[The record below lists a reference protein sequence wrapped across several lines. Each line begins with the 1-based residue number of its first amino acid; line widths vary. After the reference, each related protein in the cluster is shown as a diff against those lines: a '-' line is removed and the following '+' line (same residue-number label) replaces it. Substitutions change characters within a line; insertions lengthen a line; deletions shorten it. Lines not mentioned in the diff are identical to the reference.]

1 METIV
6 IIGGGASG
14 LVAGITAKT
23 PTNEVIILEKNT
35 SCGKKILATGNGHC
49 NYYNDNQE
57 LTNYHSTNND
67 LIEKLITED
76 NLTSVRD
83 FFASL
88 GIIPKIKNGYYYPTS
103 NQASSI
109 RNALLE
115 KALSKKVTVKTNFL
129 VIEIFKKDKFYI
141 RSTDET
147 IIADKLIIATGGAA
161 APKTGSDGAG
171 YSFAKEFGHTIIKP
185 LPALVQLKATLPFAK
200 EVSGVRTDVNLTLYE
215 DTEKIKEESGE
226 LQMTDYGLSGIC
238 IFNLSSLISR
248 GLDEGKKELISID
261 FLPFISDKK
270 TWLKERSITYAD
282 EKVANDLEKVLNYK
296 LVTALLKNCHL
307 KESITY
313 KELTL
318 LEKEILLSNLCN
330 FKVQITG
337 TNTFYE
343 AQTVTGG
350 IPLTEVNLETM
361 ESLKCQ
367 NLYITGELLD
377 IDGICGGYNLT
388 VAWLTG
394 LLAGKNI
401 KDDKNA

>member
-49 NYYNDNQE
+49 NYYNDNQK

-83 FFASL
+83 FFTSL

-115 KALSKKVTVKTNFL
+115 KALSKKVTIKTNFL

-141 RSTDET
+141 HSTDET

-185 LPALVQLKATLPFAK
+185 LPALVQLKANLPFAK

-226 LQMTDYGLSGIC
+226 LQITDYGLSGIC

-282 EKVANDLEKVLNYK
+282 EKVSNDLEKILNYK

-318 LEKEILLSNLCN
+318 LEKGILLSNLCN

>member
-67 LIEKLITED
+67 LIEKLITKE
-76 NLTSVRD
+76 NLTNVRD
-83 FFASL
+83 FFTSL

-109 RNALLE
+109 KNALLE
-115 KALSKKVTVKTNFL
+115 KALSKKVTIKTNFL

-141 RSTDET
+141 RSMNET

-171 YSFAKEFGHTIIKP
+171 YIFAKEFGHTIIKP

-270 TWLKERSITYAD
+270 NWLKERSITYAN
-282 EKVANDLEKVLNYK
+282 EKVSNDLEKILNYK

-350 IPLTEVNLETM
+350 IPLTEVNLDTM

>member
-67 LIEKLITED
+67 LIEKLITKE
-76 NLTSVRD
+76 NLTNVRD
-83 FFASL
+83 FFTSL

-109 RNALLE
+109 KNALLE
-115 KALSKKVTVKTNFL
+115 KALSKKVTIKTNFL

-141 RSTDET
+141 RSMNET

-185 LPALVQLKATLPFAK
+185 LPALVQLKATLPFTK

-270 TWLKERSITYAD
+270 NWLKERSITYAN
-282 EKVANDLEKVLNYK
+282 EKVSNDLEKILNYK

-350 IPLTEVNLETM
+350 IPLTEVNLDTM

>member
-67 LIEKLITED
+67 LIEKLITKE

-83 FFASL
+83 FFTSL

-103 NQASSI
+103 NQATSI

-115 KALSKKVTVKTNFL
+115 KALSKKVTIKTNFL

-141 RSTDET
+141 RSTNET
-147 IIADKLIIATGGAA
+147 IVADKLIIATGGAA

-313 KELTL
+313 KESTL

-350 IPLTEVNLETM
+350 IPLTEVNLDTM

>member
-67 LIEKLITED
+67 LIEKLITEE
-76 NLTSVRD
+76 NLTSVRN
-83 FFASL
+83 FFVSL
-88 GIIPKIKNGYYYPTS
+88 GIIPKIKNGYYYPSS
-103 NQASSI
+103 NQATSI

-115 KALSKKVTVKTNFL
+115 KALSKKVTIKTDFL

-141 RSTDET
+141 RSTNET
-147 IIADKLIIATGGAA
+147 IVADKLIIATGGAA

-215 DTEKIKEESGE
+215 DTEKVKEESGE

-248 GLDEGKKELISID
+248 GLDEGKKEIISID

-270 TWLKERSITYAD
+270 TWLKKRSITYAD
-282 EKVANDLEKVLNYK
+282 EKVSNDLEKILNYK

-330 FKVQITG
+330 FKVQVTG

>member
-83 FFASL
+83 FFTSL

-103 NQASSI
+103 NQATSI

-115 KALSKKVTVKTNFL
+115 KALSKKVTIKTNFL

-282 EKVANDLEKVLNYK
+282 EKVSNDLEKVLNYK